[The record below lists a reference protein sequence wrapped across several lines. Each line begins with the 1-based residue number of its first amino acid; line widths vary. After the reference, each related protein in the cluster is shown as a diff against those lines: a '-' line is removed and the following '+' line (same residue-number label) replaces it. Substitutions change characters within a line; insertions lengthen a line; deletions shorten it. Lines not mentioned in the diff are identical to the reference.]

1 MGGDIIKEIQVLNDA
16 LKSTKDGRERD
27 RIRGIILIKKG
38 YNVHKI
44 ADIMNVSV
52 RTIYNWKKRYEKNGT
67 KGLKT
72 KRKPGRKGKLSPEDV
87 EKLIKLLKQKDCWT
101 TREAKELIKNEF
113 GIEYTLRHVARILRK
128 IGMVYQKPFVHDY
141 RRPDNAEEIL
151 KKE

>member
-1 MGGDIIKEIQVLNDA
+1 MGGDIIKEIQVLNDT
-16 LKSTKDGRERD
+16 LKRTKDGRERD

-72 KRKPGRKGKLSPEDV
+72 KRKPGRKGKLSPEDM
-87 EKLIKLLKQKDCWT
+87 ENLKELLKKKDYWT
-101 TREAKELIKNEF
+101 TREVKELIKNEF

-128 IGMVYQKPFVHDY
+128 IGMVYQKPFVYDY